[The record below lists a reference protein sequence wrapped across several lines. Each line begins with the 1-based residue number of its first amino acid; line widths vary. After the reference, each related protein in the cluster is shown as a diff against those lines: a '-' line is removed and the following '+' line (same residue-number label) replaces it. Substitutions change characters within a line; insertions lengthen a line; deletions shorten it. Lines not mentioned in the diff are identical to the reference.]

1 MRDAMPITRQLI
13 PALGLSLCAVSLH
26 ASAQDTPSTQL
37 HQRANAAMCAN
48 CHGTEGRTVKD
59 SSVPSIAGLPRD
71 YMVQQMQAFKNGTRP
86 ATIMHQLSKGL
97 SDAQI
102 TSLADYF
109 AALPR

>member
-1 MRDAMPITRQLI
+1 
-13 PALGLSLCAVSLH
+13 
-26 ASAQDTPSTQL
+26 
-37 HQRANAAMCAN
+37 
-48 CHGTEGRTVKD
+48 
-59 SSVPSIAGLPRD
+59 
-71 YMVQQMQAFKNGTRP
+71 MVQQMQAFKNGTRP